1 MAAREL
7 CLCLTKRNARVR
19 KIIEET
25 LQRQSILWLI
35 YSNGE
40 AERQAQCSEKKIEV
54 GIIINIA

>member
-35 YSNGE
+35 YSNVE
-40 AERQAQCSEKKIEV
+40 AERQAQCNEKKIEV